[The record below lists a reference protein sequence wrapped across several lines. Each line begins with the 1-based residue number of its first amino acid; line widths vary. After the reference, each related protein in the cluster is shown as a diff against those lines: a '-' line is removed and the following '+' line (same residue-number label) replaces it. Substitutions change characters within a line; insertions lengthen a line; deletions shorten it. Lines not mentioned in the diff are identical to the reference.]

1 MQTQRKKQEYTYH
14 DYINWPEEEHWEL
27 IEGRAYPTYGPTAL
41 AAPNLRHQG
50 FVTEIS
56 RSIGNYLVGK
66 QCAVYVSP
74 IDVVFEET
82 ENTKTVVQPD
92 VVVICDPKKMEN
104 GNRVIGAPDIAVEVL
119 SPSTTP
125 KDWNIKMRLYERQ
138 GVKEYWIVSPNDRTI
153 YQNVLKEGQY
163 ETITR
168 SDGQLTTEILEGFSL
183 DIEALFVVE
192 R

>member
-41 AAPNLRHQG
+41 AAPNLNHQAL
-50 FVTEIS
+50 VRELVI
-56 RSIGNYLVGK
+56 SIGSYLRGK
-66 QCAVYVSP
+66 TCQLFDSP
-74 IDVVFEET
+74 VDVVFEESEDT
-82 ENTKTVVQPD
+82 QTVVQPD
-92 VVVICDPKKMEN
+92 IIVVCDPGKMRD
-104 GNRVIGAPDIAVEVL
+104 GKRIIGAPDIAVEVL

-163 ETITR
+163 ETITC
-168 SDGQLTTEILEGFSL
+168 SDGQLTTEILEDFSL
-183 DIEALFVVE
+183 DIEALFVAE